1 MSRADAVQASVAES
15 HKRHSQAY
23 VTDFFFAVH
32 IVKVEIY

>member
-23 VTDFFFAVH
+23 VTDFFFRGT
-32 IVKVEIY
+32 YS